1 MSVRD
6 GILGILTLGPA
17 YGLQLHAE
25 FMARAPHRK
34 PVNVGQVYG
43 TLDRLAGQGLVAS
56 AGKTPDGLPLYT
68 LTAAG
73 HRAALAWLEVPV
85 TSSLPEWTE
94 MLDQVLVASSVN
106 PASALALGAGF
117 RRWWEQDL
125 RETRATNT
133 DELEHDERLAVL
145 ARDAQGV
152 AALAWLSAAI
162 ADLTELDTARGLS
175 SVRPKRGR
183 RPGITASRATF
194 AD

>member
-34 PVNVGQVYG
+34 PVNVGQIYG
-43 TLDRLAGQGLVAS
+43 TLDRLAGQGLVES
-56 AGKTPDGLPLYT
+56 AGATDDGLPLYA
-68 LTAAG
+68 LTG
-73 HRAALAWLEVPV
+73 SGRAAAAAWLEVPV
-85 TSSLPEWTE
+85 TASLPEWTE
-94 MLDQVLVASSVN
+94 MLDQVLVASSVS
-106 PASALALGAGF
+106 PASALTLSKDY

-125 RETRATNT
+125 DKTRVLVA
-133 DELEHDERLAVL
+133 DEPAPDQRLALL

-162 ADLTELDTARGLS
+162 SELAEQGTARELS
-175 SVRPKRGR
+175 PHRPKRGR
-183 RPGITASRATF
+183 RPQKSR
-194 AD
+194 

>member
-43 TLDRLAGQGLVAS
+43 TLERLSVQGLVES
-56 AGKTPDGLPLYT
+56 AGTTDDGLPLYA
-68 LTAAG
+68 LTASG
-73 HRAALAWLEVPV
+73 REAASAWLAAPV

-94 MLDQVLVASSVN
+94 MLDQVLVVSSVD
-106 PASALALGAGF
+106 PVSALALGTAY
-117 RRWWEQDL
+117 RRWWEEDL
-125 RETRATNT
+125 RETRAAMHA
-133 DELEHDERLAVL
+133 ELAHGRRLALL

-152 AALAWLSAAI
+152 AALAWLGAAI
-162 ADLTELDTARGLS
+162 SDLAELDSGRALS
-175 SVRPKRGR
+175 SHRPKRGR
-183 RPGITASRATF
+183 RPQAAR
-194 AD
+194 